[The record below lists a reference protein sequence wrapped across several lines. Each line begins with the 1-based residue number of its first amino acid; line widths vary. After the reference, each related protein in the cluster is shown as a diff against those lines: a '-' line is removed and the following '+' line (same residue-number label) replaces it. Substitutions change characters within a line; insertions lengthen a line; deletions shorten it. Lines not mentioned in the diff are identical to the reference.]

1 MADVVNSLIRS
12 KNMAAIRGKHT
23 RPELALRRAL
33 HASGLRFR
41 LHDQRLPGK
50 PDIVFPRHRAI
61 VEVRGCFW
69 HRHENC
75 RFSTNPDQNQEFW
88 QAKFARTVVRD
99 NDNILALRGMGWRVA
114 IIWECALRNNK
125 APNVAALVSCWL
137 YSDSMS
143 LEIGE

>member
-1 MADVVNSLIRS
+1 
-12 KNMAAIRGKHT
+12 
-23 RPELALRRAL
+23 
-33 HASGLRFR
+33 
-41 LHDQRLPGK
+41 
-50 PDIVFPRHRAI
+50 VFPRHRAI